1 MSEEILIVDDEL
13 DIRSL
18 LSLILNDEGFSAVQ
32 AANAEQARD
41 IVSKRLPSCAILDI
55 WMRDSDMDGLE
66 LLSWCKSI
74 YPNMPILMIS
84 GHGTISTAVEAI
96 RNGAY
101 DFIEKPFKA
110 ERLILTVRR
119 ALQAKRLEIEN
130 QALRARTAV
139 YKQPDFVGNS
149 AKIKQLKND
158 IEKIAPTLSRV
169 LIQGRPG
176 SGKETVARLIHNKSS
191 RSEHPF
197 VVASCSRL
205 NGEKADAELFG
216 SENFQYGRRII
227 GLLEQA
233 HLGTLYFDEIS
244 DLSANMQERIL
255 RAVTEQRFRRVGGV
269 SEIVSDVR
277 IISATNKNPQEIIGQ
292 GELREDLYYRLAV
305 VNIYVPELS
314 QRREDI
320 PTLAKHFVR
329 QQAEL
334 LGKKPVKLGDDL
346 LNNLRALP
354 WPGSVRQLKNVI
366 ETIMILSSGE
376 NSEPLGVSAIP
387 KFNPNENMGDEQQM
401 LNELFISL
409 PLREAREKFERAY
422 LLSQIKRFD
431 GNISQMAK
439 FIEMERSALYRKLK
453 SVGISEN

>member
-1 MSEEILIVDDEL
+1 MSEEILIVDDES

-18 LSLILNDEGFSAVQ
+18 LSLTLEDEGFSTVQ

-41 IVSKRLPSCAILDI
+41 IVSKSLPSCAILDI

-66 LLSWCKSI
+66 LLTWCKAI
-74 YPNMPILMIS
+74 YPDMPILMIS

-96 RNGAY
+96 RDGAY

-139 YKQPDFVGNS
+139 YKHPDFIGNS
-149 AKIKQLKND
+149 AKIKQLKNN
-158 IEKIAPTLSRV
+158 IEKIAPTSSRV

-176 SGKETVARLIHNKSS
+176 SGKETVARIIHNKSS

-197 VVASCSRL
+197 VVVSCSRL
-205 NGEKADAELFG
+205 TGEKADAEIFG
-216 SENFQYGRRII
+216 SENFQYGRRIV

-244 DLSANMQERIL
+244 DLSANMQARIL

-269 SEIVSDVR
+269 SEITSDVR
-277 IISATNKNPQEIIGQ
+277 IISASNKNPQEMIEKGK
-292 GELREDLYYRLAV
+292 LREDLYYRLAV

-314 QRREDI
+314 ERREDI
-320 PTLAKHFVR
+320 SLLAKHFVK
-329 QQAEL
+329 QYSDL

-346 LNNLRALP
+346 LNALRALP

-366 ETIMILSSGE
+366 ETIMILSSNE
-376 NSEPLGVSAIP
+376 NSEPLDLSALP
-387 KFNPNENMGDEQQM
+387 KIDENETPVDEQEM

-431 GNISQMAK
+431 GNMSHMAK